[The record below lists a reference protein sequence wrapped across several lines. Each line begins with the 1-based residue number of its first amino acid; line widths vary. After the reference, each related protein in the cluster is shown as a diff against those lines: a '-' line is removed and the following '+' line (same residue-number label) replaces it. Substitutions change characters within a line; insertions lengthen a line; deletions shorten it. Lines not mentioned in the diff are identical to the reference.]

1 MVAAFIAG
9 AIFGAIALA
18 LFAIVMADETE
29 ERK

>member
-18 LFAIVMADETE
+18 LLAIVMVDETE